1 MKNKMEDKMED
12 NIVPDVPSTEE
23 KEQHYKAIG
32 DSVDLIYAVMS
43 GEAMQDETDEEK
55 KDCVKRNVDHL
66 KIMVAKEW
74 WGSEDMT
81 SANNTIAD
89 AAPYIA

>member
-1 MKNKMEDKMED
+1 MTD
-12 NIVPDVPSTEE
+12 DVVLDIPSTEE
-23 KEQHYKAIG
+23 KAQHYKAMG
-32 DSVDLIYAVMS
+32 DSVKLIDDILT

-55 KDCVKRNVDHL
+55 KDCVKRNVEHL

-81 SANNTIAD
+81 PANEAINAGETYTA
-89 AAPYIA
+89 